1 MKIYTILI
9 LLCISCSSIGKKS
22 SCNEN
27 QEFKT
32 EFFKNI
38 KNIEDQMTKVKNES
52 FDSSLKFISKYTH
65 VSFNSM
71 NNYARTYPLG
81 IFEKDKEG
89 WLKWYEEN
97 KCNNIQF
104 K

>member
-1 MKIYTILI
+1 
-9 LLCISCSSIGKKS
+9 
-22 SCNEN
+22 
-27 QEFKT
+27 
-32 EFFKNI
+32 
-38 KNIEDQMTKVKNES
+38 MTKVKNES